1 MPDFTRPRKKT
12 NTKKR
17 SKRNLEKALL
27 YLRFLKI
34 LKITFH
40 IFIFLFVIYII
51 FLFKKEEALFK
62 IKNNLSNIYSNLIYN
77 DICTNIEINGVE
89 MVNVKDLEEKIYD
102 FCSLDNKNNLSLLA
116 KNILADP
123 WIKNLSI
130 KREIPDTLIINIEEF
145 LPFAIWK
152 TDNNIHLIDEEGKII
167 LIPERDVRKF
177 SYLIIVAGDG
187 AKDNIYSLFNMLS
200 SNSSLFSRIKSALF
214 IGKRRWNLELDNG
227 IIVKMPEEN
236 LMTAWTRLDKILSI
250 NGSEIDIKSIDL
262 RNSNKVFI
270 EKSNYPSNHD
280 WFILRLFQEITDF
293 VENGFLAGALYAG
306 NIIKDCQ
313 NLQNIKIRT
322 IWVI

>member
-1 MPDFTRPRKKT
+1 MSNFTRPRKNIKNKRKT
-12 NTKKR
+12 
-17 SKRNLEKALL
+17 KRNLEQALL
-27 YLRFLKI
+27 YLRIFKI

-40 IFIFLFVIYII
+40 IFIFLFVLYILFI
-51 FLFKKEEALFK
+51 FKKEETLFRL
-62 IKNNLSNIYSNLIYN
+62 KNNLSNIYSNLVYN

-102 FCSLDNKNNLSLLA
+102 FCNLDNKNNLSLLA
-116 KNILADP
+116 KNILSDP

-152 TDNNIHLIDEEGKII
+152 TDNDIHLIDEEGKII

-177 SYLIIVAGDG
+177 THLIVVAGDG

-200 SNSSLFSRIKSALF
+200 SNSFLFSRIKSALF

-236 LMTAWTRLDKILSI
+236 IMTAWNRLDEILSI

-262 RNSNKVFI
+262 RNSNKIFI
-270 EKSNYPSNHD
+270 EKN
-280 WFILRLFQEITDF
+280 
-293 VENGFLAGALYAG
+293 
-306 NIIKDCQ
+306 K
-313 NLQNIKIRT
+313 
-322 IWVI
+322 

>member
-167 LIPERDVRKF
+167 LIPEHDVRKF

-270 EKSNYPSNHD
+270 EKSN
-280 WFILRLFQEITDF
+280 
-293 VENGFLAGALYAG
+293 
-306 NIIKDCQ
+306 
-313 NLQNIKIRT
+313 
-322 IWVI
+322 

>member
-1 MPDFTRPRKKT
+1 MSDFNRPKKKNTVKRK
-12 NTKKR
+12 NR
-17 SKRNLEKALL
+17 RNLEKTLF
-27 YLRFLKI
+27 YLKVAKI
-34 LKITFH
+34 LRIFFH
-40 IFIFLFVIYII
+40 LFVFVSIIYII
-51 FLFKKEEALFK
+51 ILFIKEDTLIK
-62 IKNNLSNIYSNLIYN
+62 LKNNLSNMYSNLIYN
-77 DICTNIEINGVE
+77 NICTNIEINGVE

-116 KNILADP
+116 KNILSDP
-123 WIKNLSI
+123 WVKNLSI

-177 SYLIIVAGDG
+177 SYLIVVAGDG
-187 AKDNIYSLFNMLS
+187 AKDNIYSLFNILS

-227 IIVKMPEEN
+227 IIVKMPEEG
-236 LMTAWTRLDKILSI
+236 LMTAWTRLDEILSI

-270 EKSNYPSNHD
+270 EKSN
-280 WFILRLFQEITDF
+280 
-293 VENGFLAGALYAG
+293 
-306 NIIKDCQ
+306 
-313 NLQNIKIRT
+313 
-322 IWVI
+322 